1 MFRNPQ
7 INTYVQDVETTVR
20 FYTEELGFVETFRT
34 PRIGP
39 PDHVEVQLEGLVLGF
54 ASIEAARRDHGL
66 DVEAG
71 PKRAEVALWTDDVDD
86 AFERLVAGGAA
97 VISPPHEFEVNIA
110 GRLRVAWIADPDG
123 GAVQLVMKAP
133 VEAAAGR

>member
-1 MFRNPQ
+1 MFRHPQ

-20 FYTEELGFVETFRT
+20 FYTEQLGFVETFRT

-54 ASIEAARRDHGL
+54 ASIVAARRVLGL

-71 PKRAEVALWTDDVDD
+71 PKQAEVSLWTDDVD
-86 AFERLVAGGAA
+86 AEFERLVAAGAP
-97 VISPPHEFEVNIA
+97 VLSPPHEFEVNISS
-110 GRLRVAWIADPDG
+110 RLRDSWIDDPDR
-123 GAVQLVMKAP
+123 GADQLVMKAP
-133 VEAAAGR
+133 VAAADRK

>member
-7 INTYVQDVETTVR
+7 INTYVQDVEATVR
-20 FYTEELGFVETFRT
+20 FYTEQLGFIETFRT
-34 PRIGP
+34 PSVGP
-39 PDHVEVQLEGLVLGF
+39 PDHVEVQLEGLILGF

-71 PKRAEVALWTDDVDD
+71 PKRAEVALWTDDVDA
-86 AFERLVAGGAA
+86 AFDRLVATGAT
-97 VISPPHEFEVNIA
+97 VLSPPHEFDVNVS

-133 VEAAAGR
+133 VAAAAGR